1 MVESPV
7 GSVIAEVIS
16 RFVSVFPTFEVVPET
31 MAGVAWVRGKCRPIK
46 SGCVYFYWP
55 FWTELELV
63 SIVRQTLNLQSYCLT
78 TNDGISVLIGVV
90 VVFEVTDPV
99 SLLTK
104 LHDHEDAIGDIV
116 AGSLVK
122 MVSGHTYDE
131 LRTEETNLKKDVAK
145 QLKSYGI
152 KTHNVFVNEIGKS
165 RIFRL
170 VGE

>member
-1 MVESPV
+1 
-7 GSVIAEVIS
+7 
-16 RFVSVFPTFEVVPET
+16 
-31 MAGVAWVRGKCRPIK
+31 
-46 SGCVYFYWP
+46 
-55 FWTELELV
+55 
-63 SIVRQTLNLQSYCLT
+63 VRQTLNLQSYCLT

-145 QLKSYGI
+145 QLKNYGI

>member
-1 MVESPV
+1 MVELST
-7 GSVIAEVIS
+7 VIGEITTRIFS
-16 RFVSVFPTFEVVPET
+16 IFPTFEIVPET
-31 MAGVAWVRGKCRPIK
+31 TAGVAWVRGKCKPIK

-78 TNDGISVLIGVV
+78 TRDGVSVLIGVV

-99 SLLTK
+99 ALLTK
-104 LHDHEDAIGDIV
+104 LRDHEDAISDIV

-131 LRTEETNLKKDVAK
+131 LRTEETNLKKDVSK
-145 QLKSYGI
+145 QLKNYGI